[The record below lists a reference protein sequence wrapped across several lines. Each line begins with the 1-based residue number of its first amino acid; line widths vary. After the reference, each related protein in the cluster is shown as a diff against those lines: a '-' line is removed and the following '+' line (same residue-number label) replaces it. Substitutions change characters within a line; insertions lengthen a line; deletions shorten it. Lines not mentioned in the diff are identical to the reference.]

1 MRALLY
7 ILMDYLNNAFKKD
20 TNYFIAL
27 ALATNVGKIPS
38 WTLDQAAAFCNVS
51 KATLN
56 RFCKELGYQNY
67 TRLRFIASLDDE
79 KDYELFDAEY
89 RRKKLDAISKTLATV
104 DSVNDELFRRIGK
117 MVMGSDEVFF
127 CGYGKY
133 LNCALKAQID
143 LMIHKKMSTAR
154 IDFIRQVESIR
165 ESSCDKGLVICV
177 SMGGRSVAGFGLRE
191 AVSSKGFQSVLITR
205 SHDEELL
212 APYDAVI
219 DMGEDFGFRSS
230 TYGVDYVMERIT
242 NAFYTELKER
252 NIWRSGGR

>member
-7 ILMDYLNNAFKKD
+7 ILMNYLNNAFKKD
-20 TNYFIAL
+20 TNYYIAL
-27 ALATNVGKIPS
+27 SLATSVRKIPE
-38 WTLDQAAAFCNVS
+38 WTLDQAAAACNVS

-67 TRLRFIASLDDE
+67 SRLRFIASLDEE
-79 KDYELFDAEY
+79 KDYEQYDAEY
-89 RRKKLDAISKTLATV
+89 RRQKLEAINNTLEVV
-104 DSVNDELFRRIGK
+104 DRIDDEVFMRIGK
-117 MVMGSDEVFF
+117 MVMESDEVFF

-143 LMIHKKMSTAR
+143 LMVHKKMSTAR
-154 IDFIRQVESIR
+154 IDFLRQIESIR
-165 ESSCDKGLVICV
+165 EADCDHGLVICV
-177 SMGGRSVAGFGLRE
+177 SMNGRSISRFEYKEVLA
-191 AVSSKGFQSVLITR
+191 SKGFKSVLITR

-212 APYDAVI
+212 APHDVVI
-219 DMGEDFGFRSS
+219 GMGEDFGFRSD

-242 NAFYTELKER
+242 NAFHTELKQR